1 MKRILFFMSLILV
14 LIPSL
19 TLAQSTGQE
28 WYDEGIKHFQGEG
41 GYTQDDIRAMYC
53 FQKSAAMNYG
63 KAMNAMGYMYTYGKG
78 LADKDY
84 VQAAQWYEKA
94 IKLKQ
99 YNAYVNYA
107 YLYYSGGYGLQK
119 DLDKAIELIR
129 KGAYYKEP
137 KAYQW
142 LGFLYQNGYGVTK
155 NLSEAKAWY
164 QKGADAGDEV
174 SIQRLKEMGTVSP
187 DKTVKN
193 TTTNPKEGWA
203 NIKWLS
209 ELTSNQKR
217 YRVKA
222 GITSPTQVTNVRV
235 RVNGQDDRGIKT
247 VAADGYDL
255 MIDREVTLAQGV
267 NTIRID
273 VTNAKST
280 YYLEKKVTYD
290 AGSGN
295 NTNTVKTKERRVAL
309 VVGNGNYEDSNLKLM
324 NPVNDAADVTA
335 KLLKLGFVVVRSLNQ
350 TKKGMEDAI
359 QLFSQKAKG
368 CDVALFYYAGHGL
381 QCSGDN
387 YMVPV
392 DAKLPSEEYVPYN
405 CTNANLVLDVM
416 EKSGCQMKIVIL
428 DACRNNPFSRSW
440 HRSTGGGGL
449 AVMNAPKG
457 TFIAYSTAPGDV
469 ALDGG
474 SGQRNSPYTSALL
487 QTFDKKGLSITDF
500 FQEVLERVAT
510 ATNERQNPWTSN
522 SFRGKFV
529 FNP

>member
-1 MKRILFFMSLILV
+1 MKKILLFISFILL
-14 LIPSL
+14 LIPAE
-19 TLAQSTGQE
+19 TIAQTGEQ
-28 WYDEGIKHFQGEG
+28 WYEEGVKFLQGD
-41 GYTQDDIRAMYC
+41 GYNQDDVRAYIC
-53 FQKSAAMNYG
+53 FEKSAAKNCG
-63 KAMNAMGYMYTYGKG
+63 KGMMAMGYMYTYGKG

-94 IKLKQ
+94 IEQ
-99 YNAYVNYA
+99 NEYNSYVNYG
-107 YLYYSGGYGLQK
+107 YLYYTGGHGLEK
-119 DLDKAIELIR
+119 DMNKAIELFR
-129 KGAYYKEP
+129 KGAYYKQS

-142 LGFLYQNGYGVTK
+142 LGFLYQNGYGVPK
-155 NLSEAKAWY
+155 NLSEAKTWY
-164 QKGADAGDEV
+164 QKGAAAGDEV
-174 SIQRLKEMGTVSP
+174 CKQRLKEMGVV
-187 DKTVKN
+187 KTNETKE
-193 TTTNPKEGWA
+193 NPREGWA
-203 NIKWLS
+203 DIKWLS
-209 ELTSNQKR
+209 DLTTSQQR
-217 YRVKA
+217 FRVKA
-222 GITSPTQVTNVRV
+222 GVTSPTQVTNVRV
-235 RVNGQDDRGIKT
+235 RVNGQEDRGIKT

-255 MIDREVTLAQGV
+255 MIDREVTLARGV

-280 YYLEKKVTYD
+280 YYIEKKVTYD
-290 AGSGN
+290 TNPGS
-295 NTNTVKTKERRVAL
+295 NTNTAKTKERRVAL
-309 VVGNGNYEDSNLKLM
+309 VVGNGNYADSNLKLK

-335 KLLKLGFVVVRSLNQ
+335 KLVKLGFVVVRSLNQ

-381 QCSGDN
+381 QCSGSN

-392 DAKLPSEEYVPYN
+392 DAELPSEEYVPYN

-440 HRSTGGGGL
+440 HRSTSGGGL

-469 ALDGG
+469 AMDGG
-474 SGQRNSPYTSALL
+474 TGQRNSPYTAALL

-510 ATNERQNPWTSN
+510 TTNEKQNPWTSN

-529 FNP
+529 FNPE

>member
-1 MKRILFFMSLILV
+1 MKKTKKILFFISFILL
-14 LIPSL
+14 LIPAEAMAL
-19 TLAQSTGQE
+19 TGKE
-28 WYDEGIKHFQGEG
+28 WYEEGLKFFQGQ
-41 GYTQDDIRAMYC
+41 GYNQDDIRAQYC
-53 FQKSAAMNYG
+53 FEKAAALNYG

-78 LADKDY
+78 LCDKDY
-84 VQAAQWYEKA
+84 VKAAEWYEKA
-94 IKLKQ
+94 IRLKQ

-107 YLYYSGGYGLQK
+107 YLYYSGGYGLKK
-119 DLDKAIELIR
+119 DMNRAIELIR
-129 KGAYYKEP
+129 TGAYYKEA

-142 LGFLYQNGYGVTK
+142 LGFLYQNGYGVPK
-155 NLSEAKAWY
+155 NLAEAKAWY

-174 SIQRLKEMGTVSP
+174 SIQRLKELGVVTN
-187 DKTVKN
+187 N
-193 TTTNPKEGWA
+193 TTTENPREGWA
-203 NIKWLS
+203 DIRWLS
-209 ELTSNQKR
+209 ETTTSQQR
-217 YRVKA
+217 FRVKA
-222 GITSPTQVTNVRV
+222 GITSPTEVTNVRV
-235 RVNGQDDRGIKT
+235 RVNGQEDRGIKT

-255 MIDREVTLAQGV
+255 MVDREVTLAQGV

-280 YYLEKKVTYD
+280 YYIEKKVTCETNP
-290 AGSGN
+290 G
-295 NTNTVKTKERRVAL
+295 TNTTTAKTKERRVAL
-309 VVGNGNYEDSNLKLM
+309 VIGNGNYEDSNMKLK

-335 KLLKLGFVVVRSLNQ
+335 KLVKLGFVVVRSLNQ

-359 QLFSQKAKG
+359 QLFSQKAKNS
-368 CDVALFYYAGHGL
+368 DVALFYYAGHGL
-381 QCSGDN
+381 QCSGSN

-405 CTNANLVLDVM
+405 CTNADLVLDVM
-416 EKSGCQMKIVIL
+416 EKSGCKMKIVIL

-440 HRSTGGGGL
+440 HRSTSGGGL

-474 SGQRNSPYTSALL
+474 TGQRNSPYTSALL

-510 ATNERQNPWTSN
+510 TTNEKQNPWTSN

-529 FNP
+529 FNPE